1 MRKYHKR
8 RQLHDYMSLA
18 LQAGSIDGET
28 EWIHFHF
35 WYIWLL
41 LSKHKLVSCFE
52 QCFYIVKVRY
62 FRIENGSILFCH
74 QSTPQATLVRTRD
87 GRPPKNQT
95 SRDNYWHFLRKNC
108 NRLHMSTLFP
118 HFSNGRQLEIL
129 RTAFT
134 NIVIQYLC
142 FNILGHKI
150 LSSPSLLLSPFV
162 KPKA

>member
-1 MRKYHKR
+1 MT
-8 RQLHDYMSLA
+8 RQLLRSSNRQHLISVT
-18 LQAGSIDGET
+18 I
-28 EWIHFHF
+28 
-35 WYIWLL
+35 
-41 LSKHKLVSCFE
+41 LSWCCIGMGGRKDWRIILEAANAAQTAYNINSQPSCTLPGAVW
-52 QCFYIVKVRY
+52 VK
-62 FRIENGSILFCH
+62 
-74 QSTPQATLVRTRD
+74 ARD

-95 SRDNYWHFLRKNC
+95 SRDNYWHFLRKNL
-108 NRLHMSTLFP
+108 NRPHMSTLFP

-134 NIVIQYLC
+134 NIVMQYLC